1 MSWPASSHLM
11 LRIQCINVGISAVRH
26 AGCPSFQNVAGVFL
40 GLPTWSMKKLEEG
53 RRYASDKVPSSSIGV
68 GCMYARMHV
77 VSKYLL
83 SVFDKQHVDDDSQ

>member
-1 MSWPASSHLM
+1 MSWPASDHLM

-40 GLPTWSMKKLEEG
+40 GLPTWSMEKLEEG
-53 RRYASDKVPSSSIGV
+53 RRYAGDKAIALVV
-68 GCMYARMHV
+68 AVCMYARMHV

-83 SVFDKQHVDDDSQ
+83 RVFDKQHGDDDSQ